1 MLALLQKCCV
11 ITDSQY
17 IFTET
22 LLWFFFLKEEEEETN
37 IKIRYILVGESLET
51 FGTWLPSLSLAT
63 QYSTELTEK

>member
-17 IFTET
+17 I
-22 LLWFFFLKEEEEETN
+22 LLKPCYDFFFKEEEEETN

>member
-1 MLALLQKCCV
+1 M
-11 ITDSQY
+11 I
-17 IFTET
+17 
-22 LLWFFFLKEEEEETN
+22 FFFKEEEEETN